1 MSENT
6 VLTDTFFHD
15 LKEYNNKNFRDMCRL
30 DIKDASPTLLKA
42 FSSVITRYFIFLEH
56 HPELSNSD
64 ARLLFFKLR
73 IDMIGRYFSEYPDT
87 DPDMLRPFQQLLI
100 EYSDKEKLHEQS
112 TIKIQSVN
120 SETADSGT
128 VK

>member
-30 DIKDASPTLLKA
+30 DINQVSPKLLKA

-56 HPELSNSD
+56 HSDLSLSD
-64 ARLLFFKLR
+64 SRLLFFKLR

-87 DPDMLRPFQQLLI
+87 DSDMLRPFQQLLI
-100 EYSDKEKLHEQS
+100 EYAHKEQE
-112 TIKIQSVN
+112 N
-120 SETADSGT
+120 EETAAKIPDINIETASASA